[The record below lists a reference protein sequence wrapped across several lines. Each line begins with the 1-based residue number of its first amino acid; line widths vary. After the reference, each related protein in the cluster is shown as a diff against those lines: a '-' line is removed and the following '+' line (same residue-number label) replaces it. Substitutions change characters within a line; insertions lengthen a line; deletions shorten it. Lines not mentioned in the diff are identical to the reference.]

1 MAIERR
7 GYTPTRA
14 QKLADHSA
22 LKIGTPALVTVL
34 LGVTIFLLKDM
45 HEDMKKGQAQIN
57 QNVTDIAVTRRDVE
71 NQQNWVR
78 ILSERMRN
86 YHNGS

>member
-1 MAIERR
+1 MNERR
-7 GYTPTRA
+7 GYTPTRT
-14 QKLADHSA
+14 QRLADHSI
-22 LKIGTPALVTVL
+22 LKIGTPALVTIL

-45 HEDMKKGQAQIN
+45 HEDMKKGQEQIN

-78 ILSERMRN
+78 NLAERMRN
-86 YHNGS
+86 YHDGS

>member
-45 HEDMKKGQAQIN
+45 HEDMKKGQEQIN

-78 ILSERMRN
+78 TLSERMRN

>member
-45 HEDMKKGQAQIN
+45 HEDMKRGQEQIN

-78 ILSERMRN
+78 TLSERMRN

>member
-1 MAIERR
+1 MERR
-7 GYTPTRA
+7 GYTPTRT

-45 HEDMKKGQAQIN
+45 HEDMKRGQEQIN

>member
-45 HEDMKKGQAQIN
+45 HEDMKKGQEQIN
-57 QNVTDIAVTRRDVE
+57 QNVTDIAVTQRDVE
-71 NQQNWVR
+71 NQQRWVR
-78 ILSERMRN
+78 NLAERMRN
-86 YHNGS
+86 YHDGS

>member
-34 LGVTIFLLKDM
+34 LGVTIFFLKDM
-45 HEDMKKGQAQIN
+45 HEDMKKGQEQIN